1 MAVVS
6 LGGSNE
12 LGVEIVGRGT
22 AVTISDHKRRSEDK
36 GRPTGGGEGTRR
48 LLHHERAVERA
59 SDPSEGGGKAK
70 AIKQSDHITSSRWGQ
85 APHIV

>member
-36 GRPTGGGEGTRR
+36 GRPTGGGGRGRGDSSIMSGRSKGQATPVKE
-48 LLHHERAVERA
+48 EAKPK
-59 SDPSEGGGKAK
+59 PS
-70 AIKQSDHITSSRWGQ
+70 SSRTT
-85 APHIV
+85 